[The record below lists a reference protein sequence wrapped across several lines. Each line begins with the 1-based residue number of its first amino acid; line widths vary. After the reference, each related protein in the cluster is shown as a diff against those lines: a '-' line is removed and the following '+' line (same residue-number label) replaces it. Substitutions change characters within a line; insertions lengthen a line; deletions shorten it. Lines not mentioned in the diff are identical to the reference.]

1 MTQRK
6 KRIRN
11 RYDIRKKK
19 NKGWYYIRIKD
30 CKDNDY
36 QITDEM
42 MIEKLNRDF
51 DRFMRGEIVIDE
63 NGEMAIDE
71 N

>member
-6 KRIRN
+6 KRIKN

-30 CKDNDY
+30 CKDN
-36 QITDEM
+36 
-42 MIEKLNRDF
+42 
-51 DRFMRGEIVIDE
+51 
-63 NGEMAIDE
+63 
-71 N
+71 

>member
-6 KRIRN
+6 KKIKN

-19 NKGWYYIRIKD
+19 NRWYYIRIKD
-30 CKDNDY
+30 CKNNEC

-42 MIEKLNRDF
+42 IVEMFNKQF
-51 DRFMRGEIVIDE
+51 DRFMKGEIEIDE
-63 NGEMAIDE
+63 N
-71 N
+71 